1 MSNAL
6 VSCASCHRHVRVA
19 DARCPFC
26 GATVVG
32 IEPLHRPLR
41 RGRGLTRSA
50 ILLGTVLGAAA
61 CGGGSSAEPSA
72 EDTSGGEES
81 NENADD
87 AADTTGEGTEEATPE
102 AAPDDPG
109 GPVAMYGAP
118 APN

>member
-1 MSNAL
+1 MPNAL

-19 DARCPFC
+19 DAACPFC
-26 GATVVG
+26 GASVVG
-32 IEPLHRPLR
+32 IEPVHRPLR

-72 EDTSGGEES
+72 EDTSGGEEAS
-81 NENADD
+81 ENAD
-87 AADTTGEGTEEATPE
+87 ATDTTGDEDADATPE
-102 AAPDDPG
+102 AAPEEDPG